1 MTAREAY
8 FYGFCKT
15 AADAGFDPG
24 VLAKIASME
33 KSARGL
39 PMSDLINMLQNGLKG
54 GKKVTDVARSVRPG
68 KIKQLVNNVTNPA
81 FRYQRFG
88 INSPEELNSLIHYIE
103 PLYPRMGVSRAVAAT
118 TPATAAAAGAATRKG
133 KGLFSL
139 KKAPAPAA
147 AAPAAATPPSA
158 AAASGAG
165 GGIPVSKV
173 KNLRLR
179 GVTMPRNGRPAS
191 APVPSSSP
199 AAAPTPSPAA
209 PTPPTPSPTP
219 PPTPPPTPNG
229 PAPIDLT
236 GAAGAEGAAANAGAA
251 GTASGGP
258 AADLGNAA
266 ATANNAA
273 ANAAASRTTG
283 SWAGDAIG
291 RYFSRLFGSPA
302 IRAEP
307 MKKIQELNG
316 EVATLTQAY
325 HAAKKME
332 NADPATLQALA
343 QSIMDKKTQIES
355 LYKPI
360 ADESRKVFR
369 TRLLTGAAGIGG
381 LGIALNNSGRRRS
394 WY

>member
-39 PMSDLINMLQNGLKG
+39 PLSELISMLQTGLKG

-68 KIKQLVNNVTNPA
+68 KIQQLVKNVTDPA
-81 FRYQRFG
+81 FKYQRFG
-88 INSPEELNSLIHYIE
+88 INSPEELNSLIHYME
-103 PLYPRMGVSRAVAAT
+103 PLYPRMNRAVAAA
-118 TPATAAAAGAATRKG
+118 TPAPAATRE
-133 KGLFSL
+133 GLFSL
-139 KKAPAPAA
+139 KKPPAPAA
-147 AAPAAATPPSA
+147 TAPAAATPPSA
-158 AAASGAG
+158 PAPATAG
-165 GGIPVSKV
+165 GGIPASKV
-173 KNLRLR
+173 KELGFR
-179 GVTMPRNGRPAS
+179 GVKKPRNGRPAP
-191 APVPSSSP
+191 APAPSPSP
-199 AAAPTPSPAA
+199 AAPTPSPAAPTPSPAA
-209 PTPPTPSPTP
+209 PTPPTPP
-219 PPTPPPTPNG
+219 PAPNG

-236 GAAGAEGAAANAGAA
+236 TGANAAGAAGAEGAAANVGAA
-251 GTASGGP
+251 GTASGGA

-273 ANAAASRTTG
+273 ADAAASRTTG